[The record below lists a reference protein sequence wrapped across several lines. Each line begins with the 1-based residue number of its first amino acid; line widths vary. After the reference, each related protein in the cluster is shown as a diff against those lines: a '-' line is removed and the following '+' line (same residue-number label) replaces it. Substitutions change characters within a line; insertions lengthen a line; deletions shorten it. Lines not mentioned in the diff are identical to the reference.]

1 MFNLF
6 KPKPPPIDEEK
17 LYDGMLTNW
26 AVDTVLDRAMAK
38 YGITK
43 AQIDK
48 VKTTLD
54 LIKTVDRGDS
64 VEITITIKK

>member
-6 KPKPPPIDEEK
+6 KKPTPDEK
-17 LYDGMLTNW
+17 LYEGFVSGW
-26 AVDTVLDRAMAK
+26 AIDAVLDRAMAK
-38 YGITK
+38 YGITQE
-43 AQIDK
+43 QIDK

-54 LIKTVDRGDS
+54 LIKAVDKGDS

>member
-6 KPKPPPIDEEK
+6 KPKPSPVNDEK
-17 LYDGMLTNW
+17 LYEGTLSNW
-26 AVDTVLDRAMAK
+26 AIDSILDRAMAK
-38 YGITK
+38 YGITE

-48 VKTTLD
+48 VKATLD
-54 LIKTVDRGDS
+54 LIKTVDKGDS